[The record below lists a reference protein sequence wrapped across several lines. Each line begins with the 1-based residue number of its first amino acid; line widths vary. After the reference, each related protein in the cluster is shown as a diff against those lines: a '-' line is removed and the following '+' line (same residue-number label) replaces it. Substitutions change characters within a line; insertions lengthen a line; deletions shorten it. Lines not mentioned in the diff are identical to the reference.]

1 MPNEPNMTI
10 KEFTPEMED
19 ALLNAEAEKL
29 AGRGVEDGAD
39 AGDAGAADLPE
50 QGRVEPEA
58 GERKTVQASPQD
70 LKRAAIAARFKP
82 GADTTAATPF
92 DGDMTRPENMYG
104 TAAAEQLEPEP
115 TAEGDAILGD
125 VQPQEAEPQPQMIT
139 RVVRGK
145 NITKSLDDWLQL
157 ATKVDAADS
166 YLEEGRSLLE
176 DAKTL
181 KATRAGQDA
190 QHPERQSGAQDDGQG
205 GAQQDDPQHP
215 EDLNGLVEQ
224 LQFGDPKEA
233 ARLLQEAIQRE
244 AGKIATKVSDEGHQ
258 ARLFNGDLARSQK
271 ALEAFKAAN
280 PEIDKD
286 PIASSAIEKIVYD
299 EYRKDIVALGL
310 YDESQIPSDPR
321 TLANWHRFCRVN
333 GHTVRSTPDLLNS
346 AKEQLVAWR
355 GGKSNPAPQPR
366 TQQPARVEVNVN
378 RDTRRAAIPLQP
390 TRAVAP
396 RRDAVANPQTKT
408 GSDVVKDMRRA
419 RGQPVA

>member
-1 MPNEPNMTI
+1 MAPNEPNMTI
-10 KEFTPEMED
+10 KPFTPEMED

-82 GADTTAATPF
+82 GAEPVPF

-125 VQPQEAEPQPQMIT
+125 AQQQEPEPQPQMIT

-145 NITKSLDDWLQL
+145 NITKSLDEWLQL

-205 GAQQDDPQHP
+205 GDRQNDPQHP

-258 ARLFNGDLARSQK
+258 ARLFNNDLARSQK
-271 ALEAFKAAN
+271 DLAAFKAAN
-280 PEIDKD
+280 PDLDSD
-286 PIASSAIEKIVYD
+286 PIASIAIEKLMY
-299 EYRKDIVALGL
+299 EQYREDIVKLGVV
-310 YDESQIPSDPR
+310 DESQIPSDPR
-321 TLANWHRFCRVN
+321 ELANWHRFYKVN
-333 GHTVRSTPDLLNS
+333 GHPVRNTPDLLNT
-346 AKEQLVAWR
+346 AKEKLVAWR
-355 GGKSNPAPQPR
+355 GGTSKPAPQR